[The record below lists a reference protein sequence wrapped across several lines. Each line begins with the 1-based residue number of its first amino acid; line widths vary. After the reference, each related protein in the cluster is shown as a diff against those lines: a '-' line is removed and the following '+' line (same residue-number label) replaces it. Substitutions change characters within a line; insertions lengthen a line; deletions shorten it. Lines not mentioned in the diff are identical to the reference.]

1 MCELFVSVAGL
12 KREKKQTICQ
22 SRKEKYRKK
31 KSWKEREWRRKR
43 GRGTWHDVTKN
54 WNNSTIKAY
63 VPSFFKKKKILGI
76 LTYTQGEKG
85 KGFKEKL
92 KRLHFHLLGRLNYK
106 VIIIVSY

>member
-1 MCELFVSVAGL
+1 MMSQKIEIIQPLKSMSLLFL
-12 KREKKQTICQ
+12 
-22 SRKEKYRKK
+22 
-31 KSWKEREWRRKR
+31 
-43 GRGTWHDVTKN
+43 
-54 WNNSTIKAY
+54 
-63 VPSFFKKKKILGI
+63 KKKILGI